1 MNVMISLSISLVITT
16 NAAQESEEGDEER
29 ERLVMIRKPE
39 RGRVTNPNVI
49 HSIAGGGGK

>member
-49 HSIAGGGGK
+49 YSIAGGGK